1 MVSGVLMP
9 KEMGQYIVEKSRF
22 LKSLHS
28 GDCRFLTIYSLLVPK
43 ASGVQQAFPYIDPY
57 FGINLERQ
65 YSKFLGALVEG
76 KPKLILLDDPASD
89 PVLKNQTW
97 YHHYLNSVL
106 SSVSNL
112 YALKEK
118 KGGWIILELR

>member
-1 MVSGVLMP
+1 
-9 KEMGQYIVEKSRF
+9 
-22 LKSLHS
+22 
-28 GDCRFLTIYSLLVPK
+28 
-43 ASGVQQAFPYIDPY
+43 
-57 FGINLERQ
+57 
-65 YSKFLGALVEG
+65 
-76 KPKLILLDDPASD
+76 LILLDDPASD